1 MSFNIRGWFPSAND
15 GVNVWENRRDLNIAT
30 IRKHAPDL
38 IGFQELQREPHL
50 ADYQRELPEYDFFLG
65 LKYNNDEPHCYPTIF
80 WRLDRFELLDS
91 GAFWLSE
98 TPEKFSAA
106 WETACIRS
114 AAWVKLRVRATGKLL
129 LLLNTHL
136 DHVSE
141 RARVEGA
148 KLILSRI
155 PSLAPNESRA
165 AVIVTGDFN
174 CNPMSAAYRAFLEE
188 SFIDTFLMSGNRD
201 DETSFTFHE
210 FTGKPYPKFD
220 RIDWI
225 MLRDAERKLR
235 AVNASII
242 RDAAPPLFPS
252 DHYPIVADFSLE
264 SRAPS

>member
-1 MSFNIRGWFPSAND
+1 MTFNIRGWFPSAND
-15 GVNVWENRRDLNIAT
+15 GVNVWQNRRTLNIAT
-30 IRKHAPDL
+30 IRSHAPDL

-50 ADYQRELPEYDFFLG
+50 VDYQRALPEFDFFLG
-65 LKYNNDEPHCYPTIF
+65 LKYNNEEPHCYPTIF
-80 WRLDRFELLDS
+80 WRRERFESLAN

-98 TPEKFSAA
+98 TPETFSAS

-114 AAWVKLRVRATGKLL
+114 AAWVKLRDRETGKLL

-148 KLILSRI
+148 KVILSRI
-155 PSLAPNESRA
+155 PSLASNESRA

-174 CNPMSAAYRAFLEE
+174 CNPMSEPYREFLED
-188 SFIDTFLMSGNRD
+188 SFIDTFLMAGNRD
-201 DETSFTFHE
+201 DETSYTFHD
-210 FTGKPYPKFD
+210 FTGKPNPKFG

-225 MLRDAERKLR
+225 LLRDAERKMR
-235 AVNASII
+235 ATSASII

-252 DHYPIVADFSLE
+252 DHYPIIADLE
-264 SRAPS
+264 M